1 MKLKRIII
9 VILLTTIC
17 ISQFYFISFNKSVYA
32 EDNVTT
38 NNNDTKYHYKQLT
51 DLSKSIYNGMYDMY
65 VKGILKTGKQDY
77 DLTANGYITQSQIE
91 NYNNGNKELMNAM
104 YAARYAFYADHPEIF
119 YVNFS
124 AISIRVTKDTEGEYH
139 AYIGAG
145 RYDDYYI
152 EGFTNEQEVENAIG
166 EFNNRVDEIVTGA
179 RNITVEEGK
188 NLTTEQIKYVHNE
201 IIYNTSYRLE
211 DDCTPGNESHLS
223 TPYGTLVRKQSVCE
237 GYARAFKTI
246 LDKLGITCILVQ
258 GAHTTEG
265 EATEAHMWNYVQIEE
280 NVESNA
286 RQMEKVWYAVDCTID
301 DPYVRAHTSSD
312 NSEEEPGNNIVEGFE
327 NTRYLLVGAVTMN
340 VEHFPI
346 EEVESA
352 GNYKFEYPEL
362 KIEDY
367 GIDTVTNKDG
377 LVVKYKKEGTET
389 EEYRAGDY
397 SISYNGKGYNG
408 AAEDGYYLMMKS
420 SQYKPGD
427 QIWQESKW
435 AYLIPDPRLY
445 VGIIDNGDHIYISVA
460 NAEYTEFAVTNVP
473 PGDYEHDITCLTYKG
488 TEEQILVQSGR
499 LYNPS
504 GIYKAK
510 PYIKQQSP
518 LPTATL
524 TVGPTY
530 HVSVTYTD
538 DLVFKEGET
547 EVGYK
552 MTSSGATGAE
562 KSTITNFQWDGK
574 RTITFDLKFSEM
586 YADDQAS
593 YYIAITGLLGK
604 NSGKATMEITYGA
617 YNMIG
622 CSFRMNKARNWEVF
636 GRPVLLEEEDLS
648 MKDWTTASGEK
659 LSDKLKNRITL
670 VATKTTVEQEKVMD
684 DLVENEFP
692 NQEIKSSQTYD
703 ISLNVCKKY
712 VVKTG
717 HRLRVALGFPA
728 GYGPEDA
735 GVTFKAYHFIRND
748 KNEVVGVEEIPC
760 VVTQYGLIITCD
772 SFSPYMIAVTD
783 DDGTQNKEKA
793 VIATSSKGGK
803 ITNASSE
810 KGNIITLAEN
820 ETKTITI
827 KADNDY
833 EIESVVVCGKT
844 IDITNKET
852 MEITVNYNEVT
863 NTNNIIDVNFVSKAV
878 VAKDVERGET
888 VVQPKDIPV
897 EGEPEQPG
905 EPEKPEEPGEP
916 EETIKSEKYLIGEG
930 FISKII
936 PGTTIQ
942 ELKTNVEASKDIIV
956 KDKNGN
962 ALGENDKLSTG
973 MTLQVGDTLQL
984 TIIVT
989 GDIDGTGEISLTDL
1003 AQLKLHYIEKEPLT
1017 GASLKAADINND
1029 GQITITD
1036 LAQLKLVLVD
1046 LMELE

>member
-1 MKLKRIII
+1 MKLKRIIT
-9 VILLTTIC
+9 VILLATIF

-32 EDNVTT
+32 EDNVAQ

-51 DLSKSIYNGMYDMY
+51 DLSKSIYDGMYDMY
-65 VKGILKTGKQDY
+65 VKGILKTGTQDY
-77 DLTANGYITQSQIE
+77 DLTENGYITQAQLK
-91 NYNNGNKELMNAM
+91 NYNNGNKELMDAM

-124 AISIRVTKDTEGEYH
+124 AISIRVTKDTKGEYH

-145 RYDDYYI
+145 RYDNYYI
-152 EGFTNEQEVENAIG
+152 EGFTNKQEVENAII
-166 EFNNRVDEIVTGA
+166 EFDNRVKEIATGA
-179 RNITVEEGK
+179 INITVEEGK
-188 NLTTEQIKYVHNE
+188 NLTAEQIKYVHNE

-223 TPYGTLVRKQSVCE
+223 TPYGTLVKKQSVCE

-280 NVESNA
+280 NVEANA
-286 RQMEKVWYAVDCTID
+286 RQLEKVWYAVDCTID
-301 DPYVRAHTSSD
+301 DPYVRKISNPN
-312 NSEEEPGNNIVEGFE
+312 NSEGEPGHDIVEGFE
-327 NTRYLLVGAVTMN
+327 NTRYLLAGAATMN

-346 EEVESA
+346 EEIEAA

-367 GIDTVTNKDG
+367 GIDTVTNKNG

-389 EEYRAGDY
+389 EEYQAGDY
-397 SISYNGKGYNG
+397 FISYNGKGYNE
-408 AAEDGYYLMMKS
+408 ASEEGYYLMIKS
-420 SQYKPGD
+420 TQYRPGD
-427 QIWQESKW
+427 KIWEESKW

-445 VGIIDNGDHIYISVA
+445 VGVIDNGDHIYISVA

-488 TEEQILVQSGR
+488 TEEQILIQSGK

-504 GIYKAK
+504 GIFKAR
-510 PYIKQQSP
+510 PFIKNQSP
-518 LPTATL
+518 MATATL
-524 TVGPTY
+524 VIGPTY
-530 HVSVTYTD
+530 HVSVTYDD
-538 DLVFKEGET
+538 DLVLKEGET
-547 EVGYK
+547 EAGCK
-552 MTSSGATGAE
+552 MISSGTTGAE
-562 KSTITNFQWDGK
+562 KSTITNFKWDGK

-586 YADDQAS
+586 YADDNAH
-593 YYIAITGLLGK
+593 YNIYITGLVGK
-604 NSGKATMEITYGA
+604 NSGKDPMDISYGA
-617 YNMIG
+617 AHRIL
-622 CSFRMNKARNWEVF
+622 CSYRMNLARNWEVF
-636 GRPVLLEEEDLS
+636 GRPVLLEDEDLS
-648 MKDWTTASGEK
+648 MKDWITESGEK

-670 VATKTTVEQEKVMD
+670 VATRTTKEQEEVMD
-684 DLVENEFP
+684 NLVESKFP
-692 NQEIKSSQTYD
+692 NQEITASQTYD
-703 ISLNVCKKY
+703 ISLNVCKSY

-735 GVTFKAYHFIRND
+735 GVTFKAYHFMRND

-772 SFSPYMIAVTD
+772 SFSPYMIAVTK
-783 DDGTQNKEKA
+783 DDGTQNKEKS
-793 VIATSSKGGK
+793 VIATSSEGGK

-827 KADNDY
+827 KADNGY

-852 MEITVNYNEVT
+852 MKITVNYDEVT

-888 VVQPKDIPV
+888 VVQPKDT
-897 EGEPEQPG
+897 
-905 EPEKPEEPGEP
+905 PEEQEP
-916 EETIKSEKYLIGEG
+916 EETIKSEKYLIEEG

-936 PGTTIQ
+936 PETTVK
-942 ELKTNVEASKDIIV
+942 ELKTKVEASKDIII

-962 ALGENDKLSTG
+962 ALGENDKLTTG

-984 TIIVT
+984 SVIVT

-1017 GASLKAADINND
+1017 GASLKAADINSD

-1036 LAQLKLVLVD
+1036 LAQLKLVLID